1 MTPVIFNMEDFTMV
15 FVKYLILIALTFV
28 VFLVFDLVWLIKIS
42 PRFYK
47 KNLGHL
53 MAEKVNYAPAIIFYL
68 IFIVGITLFV
78 IGPAYVGGRG
88 WSYALIYGVVFGL
101 VTYSTYDLTNFAT
114 LKKWPLNV
122 TLADIAWGSFLS
134 TATSI
139 SVYYLAAL
147 MGV

>member
-1 MTPVIFNMEDFTMV
+1 MEEHVMI

-28 VFLVFDLVWLIKIS
+28 VFLLVDLVWLVKIS

-53 MAEKVNYAPAIIFYL
+53 MAEKVNYAPAIIFYF
-68 IFIVGITLFV
+68 IFIIGITLFV
-78 IGPAYVGGRG
+78 IGPAYVGGRD
-88 WSYALIYGVVFGL
+88 WVFAIVYGAVFGL

-122 TLADIAWGSFLS
+122 TLADIAWGTFLS
-134 TATSI
+134 TATSVA
-139 SVYYLAAL
+139 VYFLAVL

>member
-1 MTPVIFNMEDFTMV
+1 MFL
-15 FVKYLILIALTFV
+15 KYLILIGLTFV
-28 VFLVFDLVWLIKIS
+28 VFLLLDLVWLVKIS

-47 KNLGHL
+47 KNLEHL
-53 MAEKVNYAPAIIFYL
+53 MADKVNYAPAIIFYL

-78 IGPAYVGGRG
+78 IGPAYVDGRG
-88 WSYALIYGVVFGL
+88 WSYALIYGAIFGL

-122 TLADIAWGSFLS
+122 TLADIVWGTFLS
-134 TATSI
+134 TATSVV
-139 SVYYLAAL
+139 VYYLAIL

>member
-1 MTPVIFNMEDFTMV
+1 MFNMEDFTMV

-53 MAEKVNYAPAIIFYL
+53 MAEKINYAPAIIFYL
-68 IFIVGITLFV
+68 IFIIGITLFV

-88 WSYALIYGVVFGL
+88 WSYALIYGAVFGL

-139 SVYYLAAL
+139 SVYYLAVL

>member
-1 MTPVIFNMEDFTMV
+1 MFL
-15 FVKYLILIALTFV
+15 KYLILIGLTFV
-28 VFLVFDLVWLIKIS
+28 VFLILDLVWLVKIS

-53 MAEKVNYAPAIIFYL
+53 MAEKVNYVPAIIFYL

-78 IGPAYVGGRG
+78 IGPAYAGGRG
-88 WSYALIYGVVFGL
+88 WSYALIYGAVFGL

-122 TLADIAWGSFLS
+122 TLADIVWGTFLS
-134 TATSI
+134 TATSVA
-139 SVYYLAAL
+139 VYYLAVL

>member
-1 MTPVIFNMEDFTMV
+1 MFL
-15 FVKYLILIALTFV
+15 KYLILIGLTFV
-28 VFLVFDLVWLIKIS
+28 VFLLLDLVWLVKIS

-53 MAEKVNYAPAIIFYL
+53 MADKVNYVPAIIFYL

-78 IGPAYVGGRG
+78 IGPAYAGGRG
-88 WSYALIYGVVFGL
+88 WSYALIYGAIFGL

-122 TLADIAWGSFLS
+122 TLADIAWGTFLS
-134 TATSI
+134 TATAI
-139 SVYYLAAL
+139 SVYYLAVL
-147 MGV
+147 IGV

>member
-88 WSYALIYGVVFGL
+88 WSYALIYGAVFGL

-139 SVYYLAAL
+139 SVYYLAVL
-147 MGV
+147 TGV

>member
-1 MTPVIFNMEDFTMV
+1 MFL
-15 FVKYLILIALTFV
+15 KYLILIVLTFV
-28 VFLVFDLVWLIKIS
+28 VFLLLDLVWLVKIS

-53 MAEKVNYAPAIIFYL
+53 MAEKVNYVPAIIFYL

-78 IGPAYVGGRG
+78 IGPAYAGGRG
-88 WSYALIYGVVFGL
+88 WSYALIYGAVFGL

-122 TLADIAWGSFLS
+122 TLADIAWGTFLS
-134 TATSI
+134 TATAI
-139 SVYYLAAL
+139 SVYYLAVL
-147 MGV
+147 IGV